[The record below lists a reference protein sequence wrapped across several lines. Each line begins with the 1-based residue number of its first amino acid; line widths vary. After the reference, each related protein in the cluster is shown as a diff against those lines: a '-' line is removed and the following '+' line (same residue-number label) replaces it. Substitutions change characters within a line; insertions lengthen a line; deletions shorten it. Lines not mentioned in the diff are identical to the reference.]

1 MPVYTVNASVNSVL
15 VTSEI
20 AIPESRTVQVVITLE
35 QHGLESLRLHGTGK
49 IVRAEA
55 TATGRFGLA
64 IAFDKPLSASA
75 ESRA

>member
-20 AIPESRTVQVVITLE
+20 SLLEGSTVQVVITLE
-35 QHGLESLRLHGTGK
+35 QHGLETLRLRGTGK
-49 IVRAEA
+49 VVRNEA

-75 ESRA
+75 ESRV